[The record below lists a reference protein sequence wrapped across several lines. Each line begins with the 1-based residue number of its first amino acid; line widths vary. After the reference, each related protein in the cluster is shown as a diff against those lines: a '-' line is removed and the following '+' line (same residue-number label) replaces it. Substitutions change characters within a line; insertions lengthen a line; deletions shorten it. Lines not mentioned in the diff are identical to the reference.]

1 MAPRKLIIAML
12 VLLGFSTGLA
22 VLAPDPP
29 QPERQVIEAEPQPGN
44 SPEQPVE
51 PAATGG
57 RAADAPGEREGAETV
72 TREITVRAGQSPRL
86 VTARPGDR
94 LVLEVETD
102 RTAVIEVTGL
112 GLTGTATPYAPAI
125 FDVLLPTGPDR
136 YEVRRQPG
144 RPLLTIAVRD

>member
-29 QPERQVIEAEPQPGN
+29 APKRQVVEAEPQPGK
-44 SPEQPVE
+44 SPERPTE
-51 PAATGG
+51 PAATEG
-57 RAADAPGEREGAETV
+57 RSDDAPGEGGGSGTV
-72 TREITVRAGQSPRL
+72 TREITVRSGQSPRL

-94 LVLEVETD
+94 LVLSVETD
-102 RTAVIEVTGL
+102 RTAVIEIARL

-125 FDVLLPTGPDR
+125 FDVLLPTGSDR

-144 RPLLTIAVRD
+144 RLLLTISVRG